1 MPPGVA
7 LEAIDL
13 LLHAALRALH
23 PDGVA
28 SSGGRLN
35 RSGASKVANLR
46 ALSNSFLQ
54 WERHADC
61 EFHFAALAAFDYSAT
76 FAPETPVF
84 AHAYSLVIIFLYEKY
99 VH

>member
-1 MPPGVA
+1 M
-7 LEAIDL
+7 EASDL
-13 LLHAALRALH
+13 LLHEALRALH

-46 ALSNSFLQ
+46 ALSNSFRQ
-54 WERHADC
+54 WKRRADC

-76 FAPETPVF
+76 FAPETPIF
-84 AHAYSLVIIFLYEKY
+84 AHAYSLLIIFLYEKL